1 MRLGINE
8 LNPIYKDLLKQILE
22 CPLSVGIGG
31 GRPRSS
37 YYFFGY
43 TGDDLFYL
51 DPHITRPAVSSELDE
66 VALATFKGDSAKRM
80 PITAI
85 DPCFVATFLIKNLND
100 FSVFEAFVADLKD
113 PSGCN
118 LVSLGRPSKEVT
130 ITDCTDGSDF
140 VDIS

>member
-8 LNPIYKDLLKQILE
+8 LNPIYKDLVKQIIQ

-51 DPHITRPAVSSELDE
+51 DPHITRPAIRSLDE
-66 VALATFKGDSAKRM
+66 ESLNTFKGDSAKRM

-85 DPCFVATFLIKNLND
+85 DPCFVAAFLIKDQND
-100 FSVFEAFVADLKD
+100 FGTFEAFIADLKD

-118 LVSLGRPSKEVT
+118 LVSLGGPSKEAI
-130 ITDCTDGSDF
+130 ITDCADGSDF